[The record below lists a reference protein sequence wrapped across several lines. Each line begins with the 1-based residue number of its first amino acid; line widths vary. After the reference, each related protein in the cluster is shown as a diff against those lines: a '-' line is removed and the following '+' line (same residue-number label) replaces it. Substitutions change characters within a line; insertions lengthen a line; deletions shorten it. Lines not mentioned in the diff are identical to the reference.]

1 MKLKY
6 FIDPG
11 DVHVGFALF
20 KNEGEGWYC
29 AEAWE
34 SDPEAAEDL
43 MANVVPSPNVTLVCF
58 ERFRLFGHL
67 AMQQVG
73 SEFRASQLIGVI
85 KYLVRTRGHANLKLH
100 VQDPNVQP
108 VAEKWAAKKN
118 ILLLSVSLGKG
129 PHAKSAEL
137 HGWFYL
143 GRNNY
148 KLKAGLDETPSV

>member
-1 MKLKY
+1 MKFKY

-20 KNEGEGWYC
+20 QDVGEGWYC
-29 AEAWE
+29 SEAWE
-34 SDPEAAEDL
+34 LDPEGAEDL
-43 MANVVPSPNVTLVCF
+43 VALIVTNPEVTLVCF

-85 KYLVRTRGHANLKLH
+85 KYLVRTRGHAKLQLE

-108 VAEKWAAKKN
+108 VAEKWASKKN
-118 ILLLSVSLGKG
+118 ILLLSVSRGKG
-129 PHAKSAEL
+129 AHAKSAEL

-143 GRNNY
+143 GRRNY
-148 KLKAGLDETPSV
+148 RLKADPNEATL